1 MYEKSHILT
10 QHLKNIHPLK
20 QFSHWRNSKAIHGNN
35 ATVITDKTLPLYC
48 QKHVLLLPI
57 SATWRSRKKCKLK
70 YFM

>member
-35 ATVITDKTLPLYC
+35 ATVITDKTLTFILSKTC
-48 QKHVLLLPI
+48 AFTSNFSNMAVEEE
-57 SATWRSRKKCKLK
+57 
-70 YFM
+70 M

>member
-35 ATVITDKTLPLYC
+35 GTVITDKTLTFILS
-48 QKHVLLLPI
+48 KTSILLRI
-57 SATWRSRKKCKLK
+57 SATWRSRKKCKEK